1 MLLKF
6 PGVCAISISGGVG
19 AGDVQGGR
27 EGWGKWKVREAAWEM
42 LGDSL
47 LEIVQV
53 GEVITRNENA

>member
-6 PGVCAISISGGVG
+6 SGVSASSISGGVG
-19 AGDVQGGR
+19 VGDVEGEG
-27 EGWGKWKVREAAWEM
+27 EGWGEWRVREAAWEM

-53 GEVITRNENA
+53 GQVITQE